1 MYVCWKENTGPR
13 GVTDTTLPCLTE
25 PSPATDSGDW
35 RLRPTRLLTL
45 TENREC
51 WEGVGSAG
59 GQADRD
65 GYSKISVTIPH
76 SNNGQRNWSG
86 WFVISLTRSR
96 ACKKKSKLLKLGEG
110 TAILL
115 DNIRI
120 GTVR

>member
-1 MYVCWKENTGPR
+1 MYVCMLEGKHRSPWSNRYDPPLSDGA
-13 GVTDTTLPCLTE
+13 V
-25 PSPATDSGDW
+25 PSY
-35 RLRPTRLLTL
+35 RLRRLEIEANQALTL

-96 ACKKKSKLLKLGEG
+96 ACKK
-110 TAILL
+110 
-115 DNIRI
+115 NQNC
-120 GTVR
+120 